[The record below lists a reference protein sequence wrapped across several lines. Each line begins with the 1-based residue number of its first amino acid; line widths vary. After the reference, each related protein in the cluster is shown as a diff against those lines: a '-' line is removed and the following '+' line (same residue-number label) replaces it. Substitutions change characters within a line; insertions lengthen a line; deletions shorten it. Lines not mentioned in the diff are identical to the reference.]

1 VSVSGRQRVADPKL
15 AAATSLDVV
24 PVEVDHEAYDFLGCD
39 AQVQQARV
47 AREEGMHQFAKQV
60 ERNLVADASSSLQA

>member
-1 VSVSGRQRVADPKL
+1 
-15 AAATSLDVV
+15 LDVV